1 MNALKENEIET
12 TVNGLIQYYIE
23 EYGELDVVTI
33 WELVCDEI
41 QGGQDYDD
49 YSSEIGIIF
58 DKIIKKYKI

>member
-23 EYGELDVVTI
+23 EHGELDVVTI

>member
-1 MNALKENEIET
+1 MDALKENEIET

-23 EYGELDVVTI
+23 EHGELDVVTI